1 MNDKY
6 DLMRFLEA
14 QDGTYDSAVEELRR
28 GRKSG
33 HWIWYVFPQI
43 AGLGDSHMSKRYAIT
58 SLDEAR
64 AYAAHP
70 VLGPR
75 LLECIGLVMAVNE
88 KSARQILGHIDALK
102 FRSCLTLF
110 TIACDGNPVFQ
121 KALDKYF
128 GGQRDAL
135 TLEALCV
142 KPG

>member
-1 MNDKY
+1 
-6 DLMRFLEA
+6 MRFLEA
-14 QDGTYDSAVEELRR
+14 QDSTYDSAVGELQR

-43 AGLGDSHMSKRYAIT
+43 AGLGHSHMSRRYAIT

-70 VLGPR
+70 VLGFR

-88 KSARQILGHIDALK
+88 KSAKQILGHIDALK

-110 TIACDGNPVFQ
+110 AIACDGNPVFQ
-121 KALDKYF
+121 NALDKYF
-128 GGQRDAL
+128 DGQRDVL
-135 TLEALCV
+135 TLEATCV

>member
-1 MNDKY
+1 
-6 DLMRFLEA
+6 MRFLEA
-14 QDGTYDSAVEELRR
+14 QDSTYDSAVGELQR

-43 AGLGDSHMSKRYAIT
+43 AGLGHSHMSRRYAIT

-70 VLGPR
+70 VLGFR

-88 KSARQILGHIDALK
+88 KSAKQILGHIDALK

-110 TIACDGNPVFQ
+110 AIACDANPVFQ

-128 GGQRDAL
+128 DGQRDVL
-135 TLEALCV
+135 TLEATCV